1 MKPRIDTD
9 SLSRRLKLNVYLG
22 ALREQQLGLGK
33 ELSLEQAQAMLE
45 VGKGI
50 VSVLQKEIIE
60 QEKAAA
66 Q

>member
-1 MKPRIDTD
+1 MKPKIGIDG
-9 SLSRRLKLNVYLG
+9 LSRRLKLNVYLG